1 MSGYKVGP
9 MATNSHSWQRSE
21 GKLKKPKQPQWD
33 PSCNTRSG
41 TWPTGDRRRRRRVGA
56 GTATGTGGCLNVQ
69 QDLIF
74 IASIFEFYC
83 VRNAR
88 YNRLAIKNDWSRVH
102 VACQMV
108 DGPNEAHG
116 CQRRR
121 GSRGASET
129 FGTGV
134 DKAAATWTFLGH
146 VGVIF
151 HAIK

>member
-1 MSGYKVGP
+1 MSIRLP
-9 MATNSHSWQRSE
+9 SWQPIRIVGNAVRENWKSQNSRNGTQTVILVQGHVAKGRVRE
-21 GKLKKPKQPQWD
+21 GKGEK
-33 PSCNTRSG
+33 
-41 TWPTGDRRRRRRVGA
+41 
-56 GTATGTGGCLNVQ
+56 GGVCLNVQ

-88 YNRLAIKNDWSRVH
+88 YNRSGHKKRLEPCPRRLPNGRTAQMSHTAAREEGEGGSDDFWESR
-102 VACQMV
+102 
-108 DGPNEAHG
+108 
-116 CQRRR
+116 
-121 GSRGASET
+121 
-129 FGTGV
+129 V

>member
-1 MSGYKVGP
+1 MSCYEVGP
-9 MATNSHSWQRSE
+9 MATNSHSWQRGE

-41 TWPTGDRRRRRRVGA
+41 TWPAREEGGA
-56 GTATGTGGCLNVQ
+56 GTGTGGCLNVQ

-116 CQRRR
+116 CQMGEGRSGGGGTSEDYFWDR
-121 GSRGASET
+121 SR
-129 FGTGV
+129 
-134 DKAAATWTFLGH
+134 
-146 VGVIF
+146 
-151 HAIK
+151 

>member
-1 MSGYKVGP
+1 MT
-9 MATNSHSWQRSE
+9 TNSHSWQRGE

-41 TWPTGDRRRRRRVGA
+41 TWPVEAQGAGRVGA
-56 GTATGTGGCLNVQ
+56 GTGGCLNVQ

-116 CQRRR
+116 CQMGEG
-121 GSRGASET
+121 GSGVRT